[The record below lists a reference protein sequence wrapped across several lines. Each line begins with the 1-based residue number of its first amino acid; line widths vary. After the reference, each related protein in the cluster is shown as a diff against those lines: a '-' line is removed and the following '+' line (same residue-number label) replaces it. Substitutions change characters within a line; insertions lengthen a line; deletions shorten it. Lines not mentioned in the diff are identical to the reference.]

1 MVKMSAVC
9 INMARVFNCS
19 VQQYKKNLDL
29 VSLVNNGHF
38 CYVVCYSFLTSLSAY
53 KERGPS

>member
-9 INMARVFNCS
+9 INMGRVFNCS
-19 VQQYKKNLDL
+19 VQQCKKNLDL

-38 CYVVCYSFLTSLSAY
+38 CYVVCYSFLTRLSAY
-53 KERGPS
+53 K